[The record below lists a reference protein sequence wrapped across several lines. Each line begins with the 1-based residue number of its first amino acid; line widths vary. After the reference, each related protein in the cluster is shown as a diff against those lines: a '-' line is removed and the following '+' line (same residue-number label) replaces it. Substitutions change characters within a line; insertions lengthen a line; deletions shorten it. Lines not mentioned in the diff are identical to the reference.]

1 MTKKHDDYDY
11 GDNFDV
17 DSDYEAYNDYMDYL
31 DENAE
36 RYDHVDGYSVDQ
48 YKAEITLRLVEAID
62 DFLTVGT
69 VSELL
74 KIVAENT

>member
-1 MTKKHDDYDY
+1 
-11 GDNFDV
+11 
-17 DSDYEAYNDYMDYL
+17 MDYL